1 MTAPDGTRHRVLVVT
16 GDVLTEAMAGTA
28 IRAWHIAHH
37 LASEHEVI
45 LATTSGIC
53 RRQSETVRLEAP
65 PRDAFDSLE
74 AWCEVLIVQGYVLDH
89 VPVLRSSEKI
99 MVIDLYTPLHL
110 ETLAL
115 SAAGEAAAREV
126 QNGLILAE
134 LNRQLVRGDFFI
146 CANERQRALWL
157 GQLSALGRINPRTWD
172 ADATLRALVDVVPFG
187 IDDTDPVHSRPG
199 VRGVVEGIGPD
210 DELLVWAGGVYNWL
224 DPLTLVRAVAV
235 LSARRP
241 RLRLYFLGLRHP
253 NPEVPEMAM
262 ASATLALAEELDLLG
277 RHVFFNDGWV
287 DYGERQNVLL
297 EADLGVSTH
306 PANAETTFSFR
317 TRILDYLWA
326 RLPMVMTEGDGFAEL
341 VEQEGLGAVVPAGDA
356 EALAAALERL
366 LADRVVR
373 DSAIANV
380 ERVRESYRWA
390 TVLAPLVAFCRHPE
404 RAADRFP
411 PAPTQERG
419 TVGPWTGHRLVIS
432 PSLDK
437 LLRRGA
443 TRLPLPAR
451 RALRQLGSSLLATG
465 RRRWSRF

>member
-1 MTAPDGTRHRVLVVT
+1 MTRPAHRRVLVVT
-16 GDVLTEAMAGTA
+16 GDVLTEQMAGTA

-37 LASEHEVI
+37 LAVEHEVV

-53 RRQSETVRLEAP
+53 SRRSETVRLEAP
-65 PRDAFDSLE
+65 PRDGFEPLE

-89 VPVLRSSEKI
+89 VPRLRDSEKI

-115 SAAGEAAAREV
+115 SQAGERAAREA

-172 ADATLRALVDVVPFG
+172 VDPTLRALVEVVPFG
-187 IDDTDPVHSRPG
+187 IDDADPVHSRPG
-199 VRGVVEGIGPD
+199 ARGVVEGIGPD

-224 DPLTLVRAVAV
+224 DPLTLVRAVAM
-235 LSARRP
+235 LSLRRP
-241 RLRLYFLGLRHP
+241 QIRLYFLGLRHP

-262 ASATLALAEELDLLG
+262 AAETLALADELGVLG
-277 RHVFFNDGWV
+277 RHVFFNEGWV

-297 EADLGVSTH
+297 EADVGVSTH

-326 RLPMVMTEGDGFAEL
+326 GLPMVMTDGDGFAEL
-341 VEQEGLGAVVPAGDA
+341 AEREGLGSVVPAADP

-366 LADRVVR
+366 LADPNARAA
-373 DSAIANV
+373 AIANV
-380 ERVRESYRWA
+380 KRVRESYRWA
-390 TVLAPLVAFCRHPE
+390 TVLSPLVEFCRHPE
-404 RAADRFP
+404 RAADRDRPDP
-411 PAPTQERG
+411 PPVTAG
-419 TVGPWTGHRLVIS
+419 AGPAGRRLPV
-432 PSLDK
+432 PATSLGP
-437 LLRRGA
+437 LLRTWA
-443 TRLPLPAR
+443 AHLPPPAR
-451 RALRQLGSSLLATG
+451 RLLGPLRHGLVAARSRLRSG
-465 RRRWSRF
+465 R